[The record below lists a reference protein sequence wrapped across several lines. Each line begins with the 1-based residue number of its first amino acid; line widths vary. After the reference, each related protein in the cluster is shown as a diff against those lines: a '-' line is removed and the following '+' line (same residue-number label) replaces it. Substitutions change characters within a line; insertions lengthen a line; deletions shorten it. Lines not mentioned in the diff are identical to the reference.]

1 MKNIWFAGAVALTF
15 ACTAAMAGET
25 ADIPSSAAVSA
36 KSPAWLGNVA
46 GEKLVAVDGST
57 ITLSQSDGGMALAL
71 VSPNG
76 AAQKSAFVLMS
87 DRLGTIADD
96 SNHLIGFFRVTD
108 TGLEAQFADGHTQ
121 SLMANTAGGLSMT
134 IRASASDATCMAW
147 YPAGH
152 VFGEAD
158 RRAALAAYADR
169 LGLSTPAAAKG
180 ARASCA
186 PEPQPAKSVDQPRV
200 PQTLAV
206 VHPTMAHSRHGVV
219 SMAAKE
225 SSASGPILVR
235 TSEVHAIDGAAMP
248 IAKAPVQK
256 LAAQIAP
263 APELPPAA
271 PQPTRIALTTSVQAG
286 HGASDC
292 LSVDSDGANM
302 GFRNRCGFNV
312 QFSYCLQ
319 KASDPGV
326 ACDTGS
332 KDGDVA
338 ANGFASLL
346 LDTNINADDAEHD
359 FRWVACSG
367 SRGEVEAYLDHSDPP
382 AGRCVRVNAS

>member
-1 MKNIWFAGAVALTF
+1 MKNIWFAGALALTF
-15 ACTAAMAGET
+15 ASTAALAGEA
-25 ADIPSSAAVSA
+25 ADNAATTVSV

-71 VSPNG
+71 VPANG

-87 DRLGTIADD
+87 DKLGTIEDD
-96 SNHLIGFFRVTD
+96 SNRLIGFFRVTES
-108 TGLEAQFADGHTQ
+108 GLEEQFADGHTQ
-121 SLMANTAGGLSMT
+121 SLRANGAGGLSMT
-134 IRASASDATCMAW
+134 IRISANDATCMAW

-152 VFGEAD
+152 VFDEAEK
-158 RRAALAAYADR
+158 RAALAAYADR
-169 LGLSTPAAAKG
+169 LGLSAPAAAKG
-180 ARASCA
+180 AHTLSTCA

-200 PQTLAV
+200 PQTLAA
-206 VHPTMAHSRHGVV
+206 VHPTMARARRG
-219 SMAAKE
+219 AANFGAKE
-225 SSASGPILVR
+225 NMASGPILVR
-235 TSEVHAIDGAAMP
+235 TSDVHTIDGPAMP
-248 IAKAPVQK
+248 LAMTPPVVK

-263 APELPPAA
+263 SPPPSA
-271 PQPTRIALTTSVQAG
+271 PQPTSIALTTSVQAG

-292 LSVDSDGANM
+292 LSVDTDGANL
-302 GFRNRCGFNV
+302 GFRNKCGFTV

-319 KASDPGV
+319 KASDPAV
-326 ACDTGS
+326 ACDAGA

-346 LDTNINADDAEHD
+346 SDMNIKADDAEHD

-367 SRGEVEAYLDHSDPP
+367 NRGEVEVHLDHSDPP
-382 AGRCVRVNAS
+382 AGRCVRISAS